1 MVGKHP
7 LSSSSTVFSEPAG
20 HWGHSGSSLLKIS
33 VEKSVRIEIGWRRNR
48 IVVRG
53 LVIGEEELEEILEE
67 WKRCCSARKRK
78 VSVASRA

>member
-67 WKRCCSARKRK
+67 RKRCSARKRK